1 MPCSTCLH
9 KPFFQKPIINREDND
24 QKTSPIKIDVTV
36 DENKVPEK
44 IIWSAPDGGIENEE
58 AQAML
63 LALWDGEQRET
74 LRMDL
79 WIKEMPVDQMK
90 MFFHQTLL
98 TMSDTYLRATQDDKM
113 SATMKDFCDYFA
125 EKLNLKKND

>member
-1 MPCSTCLH
+1 MA
-9 KPFFQKPIINREDND
+9 K
-24 QKTSPIKIDVTV
+24 KTSPISIAVTV

-44 IIWSAPDGGIENEE
+44 IVWSAPDGGIEKEV

-63 LALWDGEQRET
+63 LALWDGQNQET

-79 WIKEMPVDQMK
+79 WIKEMPIDQMK

-98 TMSDTYLRATQDDKM
+98 TMSDTYLRATQDEKM
-113 SATMKDFCDYFA
+113 AATMKDFCDYFA
-125 EKLNLKKND
+125 EKLNLKKDG